1 MYFKHTIKKSD
12 LYLEN
17 SLFYSVCSMV

>member
-1 MYFKHTIKKSD
+1 MYWKYTYKKSD

-17 SLFYSVCSMV
+17 WLFYSVYSTV